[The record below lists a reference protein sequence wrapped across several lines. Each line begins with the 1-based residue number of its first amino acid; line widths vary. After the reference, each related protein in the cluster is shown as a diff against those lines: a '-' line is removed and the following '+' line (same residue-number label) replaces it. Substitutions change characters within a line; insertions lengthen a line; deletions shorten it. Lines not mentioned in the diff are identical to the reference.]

1 MRPAPRK
8 LTMQLTPLLDLL
20 LIVIF
25 AQYMEMRDESN
36 ARAASEQKRAASLEQ
51 ERQDLQQ
58 LRKQV
63 DARAKQDRERA
74 LELKAEMRKQSA
86 EMQTRMNKL
95 AAQRDLLSKHLA
107 ALFRVPESTLRKT
120 LEPLAAA
127 DVARAAAELK
137 RLEKQVKSLAGGGTP
152 RVVRHVIKYEELLKR
167 CDIWEIHV
175 DPSNLARVV
184 FGGKTHEFRYSAKPP
199 QLVES
204 NDPESRRQN
213 QAEIARFRKEL
224 RGNFERK
231 LFAYYKNLPQL
242 KNVVIILLSRE
253 KHTTLATYE
262 AAKLGLQDVAD
273 HISTDTGARITVV
286 STDLGQLKYEP
297 AESR

>member
-1 MRPAPRK
+1 MRPVPRK

-25 AQYMEMRDESN
+25 AQFMEMRDESN
-36 ARAASEQKRAASLEQ
+36 ASAAKEREQAASLDK
-51 ERQDLQQ
+51 ERQQLAQLKKSIGAQSDQDRDRIAELQKQ
-58 LRKQV
+58 LRE
-63 DARAKQDRERA
+63 RENSIKSR
-74 LELKAEMRKQSA
+74 LE
-86 EMQTRMNKL
+86 KL
-95 AAQRDLLSKHLA
+95 TAQRDLLSKHLA
-107 ALFRVPESTLRKT
+107 ALFQVPEAALRKT

-127 DVARAAAELK
+127 EVARTAAELK
-137 RLEKQVKSLAGGGTP
+137 RLEQTVKSLAAGGTP

-175 DPSNLARVV
+175 DSKSLARVV
-184 FGGKTHEFRYSAKPP
+184 FGGKKHDFRYSAKPP
-199 QLVES
+199 LLV
-204 NDPESRRQN
+204 NRADADTRRQN
-213 QAEIARFRKEL
+213 KLEITRYRKEL
-224 RGNFERK
+224 QEDFERK

-253 KHTTLATYE
+253 KDTPLATYD
-262 AAKLGLQDVAD
+262 AAKLGLQQAAD

-286 STDLGQLKYEP
+286 STDLGQLKYES